1 MNRYK
6 REICQKALDM
16 FSAAVRSGEAQRIV
30 WNKKKNLE
38 SYKWVLAR
46 WELGV
51 DNHKPD
57 VVTVKHGRSK
67 KTEKFA
73 SFNLKADKVNNFN
86 QIEEFV
92 FWYVKREQQE
102 AKKAANQLKDLIG
115 IN

>member
-1 MNRYK
+1 MF
-6 REICQKALDM
+6 LD
-16 FSAAVRSGEAQRIV
+16 AARSGEAQRLV
-30 WNKKKNLE
+30 WNKKKNLV

-46 WELGV
+46 WELGC
-51 DNHKPD
+51 DNYKLD

-92 FWYVKREQQE
+92 FWYIKKEQKE
-102 AKKAANQLKDLIG
+102 AKKAAKQLKGLIG
-115 IN
+115 VN